1 MTRSQADVSL
11 RPGAGNSTDATMLLL
26 VLLLVALSVASTV
39 AFVAWHYPTPMASP
53 TPSLAAAKAVGREI
67 GHHERLR
74 RLLKS
79 RLDPGVATGLALTVA
94 LGLVLIGGVV
104 LATLAYLVRTTSV
117 LADLDDPV
125 AQWGSDHAGPV
136 SEDGLT
142 LITQLGEGWFAV
154 VLVIVVSVVGY
165 LRRPSRWIPVF
176 MVTVL
181 VGQWLL
187 TNGIKELLDRVR
199 PSLNPVAET
208 LGPSFPSGHTTTAAA
223 MWAAAALVL
232 ARGTSRH
239 GRALLAGA
247 AVGIAVAVACTRVF
261 LDVHWLTDTIA
272 GLFLGWAW
280 FAVCAIAFGGRF
292 LQFGAAA
299 KEAVHEADVEHRRVV
314 AHGSA

>member
-1 MTRSQADVSL
+1 M
-11 RPGAGNSTDATMLLL
+11 PLL
-26 VLLLVALSVASTV
+26 VLLLVALAIGGAV
-39 AFVAWHYPTPMASP
+39 AFAAWHYPMPMASP

-74 RLLKS
+74 RMVKS

-94 LGLVLIGGVV
+94 LGVIFVGGIV

-125 AQWGSDHAGPV
+125 AQWGADHAGPI
-136 SEDGLT
+136 SEKGLT

-154 VLVIVVSVVGY
+154 VIVIVVSVVGY

-176 MVTVL
+176 LLTVL

-199 PSLNPVAET
+199 PTLNPLAET

-239 GRALLAGA
+239 GRALLAGG

-280 FAVCAIAFGGRF
+280 FAVCSIAFGGRF
-292 LQFGAAA
+292 LQFGVAAE
-299 KEAVHEADVEHRRVV
+299 EAVHEADVEKRRV
-314 AHGSA
+314 AARAA

>member
-1 MTRSQADVSL
+1 M
-11 RPGAGNSTDATMLLL
+11 PLL
-26 VLLLVALSVASTV
+26 VLFLIALVAASTV
-39 AFVAWHYPTPMASP
+39 AFVAWHYPMPMASP
-53 TPSLAAAKAVGREI
+53 TPSLAAAKAVGREL

-74 RLLKS
+74 RLIKS

-94 LGLVLIGGVV
+94 LALVLVGGIV
-104 LATLAYLVRTTSV
+104 LAALAYLVRTTSV

-125 AQWGSDHAGPV
+125 AQWAADNAGPV
-136 SEDGLT
+136 SDKGLT
-142 LITQLGEGWFAV
+142 LVTQLGETWLAI
-154 VLVIVVSVVGY
+154 VLVIVVSVIGY

-176 MVTVL
+176 LLTVL

-199 PSLNPVAET
+199 PTLNPVAET

-239 GRALLAGA
+239 GRALLAGG

-261 LDVHWLTDTIA
+261 LDVHWLTDTVA

-280 FAVCAIAFGGRF
+280 FAVCSIAFGGRF
-292 LQFGAAA
+292 LQFGAAVE
-299 KEAVHEADVEHRRVV
+299 EAVHEADLERRRV
-314 AHGSA
+314 AAGAA